1 MKNINDQ
8 ITEIQGSPTLSLNE
22 TARALKDKGSD
33 IINLAIGEPLN
44 DFPQMVLE
52 YTQKILETR
61 QIKYGPTG
69 GIKPLKAIIQEYTD
83 AHYGRTPALN
93 NITITVG
100 AKQAI
105 HNLLYTILNP
115 GDEVILFTPY
125 WVSYPEMVK
134 INRGIPVYVP
144 TNDQFVPELDQ
155 VLPYINERTKA
166 ILMNSPNNPTGAVYP
181 AEFVAGLVD
190 YCESKNIYLI
200 LDDIYHQLV
209 FSGTQWVP
217 GYVFT
222 SKPIDKSNLVIVN
235 GISKTFGMTGFRVGW
250 AVGPDFIIKAMEK
263 IQSHT
268 TSGASVLN
276 QEAAL
281 GALRSGDK
289 PIKELKQAIQANK
302 KILVDGLRKIK
313 GVKLAEPGGTFYC
326 FPDFRAFGLDSNQLA
341 SLLLE
346 KAFVATVPGIA
357 FGKEGYL
364 RLSYTC
370 TNKQAAESVNRIR
383 WILDPDSPR
392 EISIGGITLLRDWER
407 D

>member
-1 MKNINDQ
+1 MKDINDQ
-8 ITEIQGSPTLSLNE
+8 ITAIQGSPTLSLNE
-22 TARALKDKGSD
+22 TARDLKDKGAD

-44 DFPQMVLE
+44 DFPLAALE
-52 YTQKILETR
+52 YAQKKLETR
-61 QIKYGPTG
+61 QIKYSPTG
-69 GIKPLKAIIQEYTD
+69 GIKPLKTAIQEYTD
-83 AHYGRTPALN
+83 THYGRTPALE
-93 NITITVG
+93 NIMITVG

-115 GDEVILFTPY
+115 GDEVILFTPF

-144 TNDQFVPELDQ
+144 TNEKFIPELDQ
-155 VLPYINERTKA
+155 VIPYINEKTKA

-181 AEFVAGLVD
+181 AEFVAALVD
-190 YCESKNIYLI
+190 YCETKEIYLV

-209 FSGTQWVP
+209 FGGTQWVP

-222 SKPIDKSNLVIVN
+222 SKPIDKSHLVIVN
-235 GISKTFGMTGFRVGW
+235 GISKTYGMTGFRVGW
-250 AVGPDFIIKAMEK
+250 AVGPEFIIKAMVK

-281 GALRSGDK
+281 GALLFGDES
-289 PIKELKQAIQANK
+289 IKELKHSIQASK
-302 KILVDGLRKIK
+302 KNLIDGLRKIK

-326 FPDFRAFGLDSNQLA
+326 FPDFRTFGIDSNQLA

-346 KAFVATVPGIA
+346 KAYVATVPGIA
-357 FGKEGYL
+357 FGKEGFL
-364 RLSYTC
+364 RLSYSC
-370 TNKQAAESVNRIR
+370 SEEQAEESVKRIR
-383 WILDPDSPR
+383 WVLDPDSPR

-407 D
+407 E

>member
-1 MKNINDQ
+1 MKDINNQ
-8 ITEIQGSPTLSLNE
+8 ITAIQGSPTLSLNE
-22 TARALKDKGSD
+22 TARTLKENGAD

-44 DFPQMVLE
+44 DFPLQALE
-52 YTQKILETR
+52 FAKNKLETR

-69 GIKPLKAIIQEYTD
+69 GIKPLKVAIQEYTD
-83 AHYGRTPALN
+83 AHYGRIPGLQ

-115 GDEVILFTPY
+115 GDEVILFTPF
-125 WVSYPEMVK
+125 WVSYPEIVK

-144 TNDQFVPELDQ
+144 TNDRFIPELDQ

-166 ILMNSPNNPTGAVYP
+166 ILINTPNNPTGAVYP

-190 YCESKNIYLI
+190 YCESKEIYLI

-209 FSGTQWVP
+209 FGDTQWVP

-222 SKPIDKSNLVIVN
+222 SKSIDKSHLVIVN
-235 GISKTFGMTGFRVGW
+235 GISKTYGMTGFRVGW
-250 AVGPDFIIKAMEK
+250 AVGPEYIIKAMEK
-263 IQSHT
+263 VQSHT

-281 GALRSGDK
+281 GALKSGDIS
-289 PIKELKQAIQANK
+289 IKELKHNILASK
-302 KILVDGLRKIK
+302 KKLIDGLKVIK
-313 GVKLAEPGGTFYC
+313 GIKLAEPGGTFYC
-326 FPDFRAFGLDSNQLA
+326 FPDFKEFGMDSNQLA

-346 KAFVATVPGIA
+346 KAYVATVPGIA
-357 FGKEGYL
+357 FGKEGHL

-370 TNKQAAESVNRIR
+370 TETEADESAKRIR

-407 D
+407 E